1 MLGKT
6 SGTNIIKLLFYIVLL
21 LLAMKFI
28 LILSV
33 NFVLF
38 VHSKPFKFQRFGHRT
53 YWLIVVFLPFSF
65 KGHTVIPD
73 KQNKLLCWNKNSNY
87 CDLLPLL
94 LFLEYFFPFISSWSW
109 SLLLLSLLL
118 LLLLL
123 LSLFTVVFLFSGLFI
138 SIAMIKSLLFR
149 ENS

>member
-65 KGHTVIPD
+65 KGHTRQTKQASLLKQEFELLRFVATVVIFRV
-73 KQNKLLCWNKNSNY
+73 
-87 CDLLPLL
+87 
-94 LFLEYFFPFISSWSW
+94 LFPFHQLMVLEFIIIIVIISITSIIITIIIIIIYFFFQGY
-109 SLLLLSLLL
+109 LYRL
-118 LLLLL
+118 
-123 LSLFTVVFLFSGLFI
+123 
-138 SIAMIKSLLFR
+138 R
-149 ENS
+149 